1 MSRKAGVVIT
11 ILIMS
16 LLLTVAAS
24 AGASLLP
31 FSTDRVMPNVH
42 AGNLDLGG
50 VSREQGVLK
59 LLEFEDQLKE
69 KNVNLTV
76 QNTSRNLPLKSID
89 VDINEQAVMDRAL
102 QVGHTGPIWQRWNE
116 RVRVRNEIIRIPL
129 AVNLDRKKLKVKVN
143 SLLSDVTS
151 APVDASFRITPDDSI
166 EIIPGQKGHQVDH
179 EALYEKLL
187 MLVTHGVEPY
197 EAEVAMVDIEP
208 THTVESIKSMGLKGL
223 LSSYS
228 TNFNPNQV
236 GRTYN
241 VRVAAAALDGL
252 MVSPGEEVSFN
263 KVVGPRSTE
272 AGYKNAKIILNNEFV
287 DGLGGGVCQVSSTLY
302 NAVLLANLEVTER
315 DNHSLPVGYVPVGR
329 DATVAFNYLDFRFKN
344 NQDSYVLIKSKAD
357 NNSLT
362 FKIYGNTD
370 NKKDVTIKSW
380 VVRVLEPEVIY
391 EKDPNLA
398 KGEQIIKQEGIRG
411 YKAAGEL
418 IISQNGEQTH
428 KPLPESLYRARNEII
443 AVGTKEIDTT
453 IKLPSEMDNGEHTQ
467 GNGETISPVEPPP
480 EEKQGQNQASDNTEE
495 IPSEEDPAEVGT
507 DRNHDDNEQAQ
518 DNVEEPPPAEEVSTG
533 SGTGQESTGD
543 NLTEAEEQIKEDEDF
558 PEDAPEEHSNLE
570 QPL

>member
-1 MSRKAGVVIT
+1 MTRKAGVVVT
-11 ILIMS
+11 ILITG

-31 FSTDRVMPNVH
+31 ISTNRVMPNVH
-42 AGNLDLGG
+42 AGNRDLGG
-50 VSREQGVLK
+50 MSREQGVLK

-69 KNVNLTV
+69 KNVTLTV
-76 QNTSRNLPLKSID
+76 QNTSRKLPLKSVD
-89 VDINEQAVMDRAL
+89 VDINEQTVMDRAL

-116 RVRVRNEIIRIPL
+116 RVRVRNETIRIPL
-129 AVNLDRKKLKVKVN
+129 AVNLDRKKLKGKVN
-143 SLLSDVTS
+143 NLLADITS
-151 APVDASFRITPDDSI
+151 TPVDASFRITPDDNI
-166 EIIPGQKGHQVDH
+166 EIIPGQKAYQVEH
-179 EALYEKLL
+179 EALYDKLL
-187 MLVTHGVEPY
+187 MLVAHGVEPY
-197 EAEVAMVDIEP
+197 EAEVALVDIEP
-208 THTVESIKSMGLKGL
+208 THTVESIKSMGIKGL

-228 TNFNPNQV
+228 TKFNPDLV

-241 VRVAAAALDGL
+241 VRVAAAALDGR
-252 MVSPGEEVSFN
+252 MISPGEEVSFN

-302 NAVLLANLEVTER
+302 NAVLLANLEVTDR
-315 DNHSLPVGYVPVGR
+315 DNHSLPVGYVPIGR
-329 DATVAFNYLDFRFKN
+329 DATVAYNYLDFRFKN
-344 NQDSYVLIKSKAD
+344 NQDSYILIKSKVG

-370 NKKDVTIKSW
+370 NKKDVAIKSW

-391 EKDPNLA
+391 EKDSNLA

-418 IISQNGEQTH
+418 IISQNGEETH

-453 IKLPSEMDNGEHTQ
+453 IK
-467 GNGETISPVEPPP
+467 IPVEPSP
-480 EEKQGQNQASDNTEE
+480 EEEQGQEQASDNTGGPSAEE
-495 IPSEEDPAEVGT
+495 GPAEDST
-507 DRNHDDNEQAQ
+507 DQSHDDNNATEDVAGESSPVEEGQGEEQAQ
-518 DNVEEPPPAEEVSTG
+518 DNAEEPPAEEVSTG
-533 SGTGQESTGD
+533 SGTGQESTGE
-543 NLTEAEEQIKEDEDF
+543 NVTEAGEQ
-558 PEDAPEEHSNLE
+558 DAPEDHSNME